1 MKHAKSLL
9 VLSMTVALMA
19 GCGQKKGGEAAAVT
33 VNGTVISAA
42 EIAKKLEQYSHFPEQ
57 QKQDVTGTL
66 LKATVDA
73 ELLRQAAV
81 AAKLDQDET
90 VRMKLQQTNRMILAN
105 AYVEKVRNDIP
116 KPDAAQV
123 KAYYDKHPELFA
135 QRKIYDLTELVIQ
148 PKPDN
153 AAEVIAKLGDGK
165 AFDAFT
171 RWLGERKIANGS
183 RSHSAAPDNMP
194 EEIATKLNALSVGQA
209 FSLSR
214 ESDLVILRV
223 NGVQPQPVSLEQAT
237 PGIEKKMREEAMAK
251 AMEEA
256 MKKLRE
262 KAKVV
267 YTPPYATPAAATA
280 KP

>member
-153 AAEVIAKLGDGK
+153 EAEVLAKLGDGN

-267 YTPPYATPAAATA
+267 YTPPYAAPAAATA